1 MSLQRPPFSPP
12 ASHVTFW
19 QSEVEQLQRNHHFS
33 SQVPGMEPR
42 PPLTPAKPPT
52 GYECN
57 KCCARFASI
66 ASHVAHEIAGC
77 VTMPPS
83 TSQQQAAPLY
93 TRNTV
98 QPTPVINQATSRPAT
113 AGSNG
118 LPNHSGNTSSPRGK
132 SSHKAEKVTSP
143 RSFLEAEQGG
153 QEYHCKICPQ
163 VYYSKSDVLL
173 HARSHTEGKPY
184 KCEECGKGFATT
196 SYLSQH
202 SRVHTNH
209 KPYNCTY
216 CDKSFKQLSHLQ
228 QHTRIHT
235 GMKPYKCFDAGCDKA
250 FSQLSNLQ
258 QHWRRHNKD
267 KPYKCRD
274 CYRAY
279 DELDKLQNHSL
290 SHENTRREKRFSCG
304 VCGKTYSLEVYLQK
318 HMEKHPQIASN
329 GLANMP
335 IVDSNKQSNSSAG
348 SNLTHHK
355 KHKKSKKK
363 SNSDS
368 ASTMNMHQPSMN
380 MNEYSSAETTSHLVP
395 MLMHLQ
401 APDSV
406 LQPLT
411 LPPRSGVQSQTTD
424 AKSSAQPHGFPAHTA
439 TSPSVG
445 SHPLNLHIPMPTSLG
460 YMNRGPAVFSTE
472 SPTFTSSSPA
482 FQSPSHIVDSRMPY
496 FPLPVSAPNVSHVI
510 QA

>member
-1 MSLQRPPFSPP
+1 MAPTT
-12 ASHVTFW
+12 SH
-19 QSEVEQLQRNHHFS
+19 
-33 SQVPGMEPR
+33 
-42 PPLTPAKPPT
+42 
-52 GYECN
+52 
-57 KCCARFASI
+57 
-66 ASHVAHEIAGC
+66 
-77 VTMPPS
+77 
-83 TSQQQAAPLY
+83 QQAGALY

-98 QPTPVINQATSRPAT
+98 QPTPVINQASRPPPPPVS
-113 AGSNG
+113 SNG
-118 LPNHSGNTSSPRGK
+118 LPSSTSTSTSPRGK
-132 SSHKAEKVTSP
+132 GHKADKVTSP

-184 KCEECGKGFATT
+184 KCEDCGKGFATT

-209 KPYNCTY
+209 KPYNCTF

-279 DELDKLQNHSL
+279 DELEKLQNHVL

-318 HMEKHPQIASN
+318 HMDKHPQLATN
-329 GLANMP
+329 GLSNLP
-335 IVDSNKQSNSSAG
+335 IVDSGKHSNSAPVA
-348 SNLTHHK
+348 NLTHHK

-363 SNSDS
+363 ANSDS
-368 ASTMNMHQPSMN
+368 TVAPIMNIHQAGMN
-380 MNEYSSAETTSHLVP
+380 MNEYASTEAASHLVP

-406 LQPLT
+406 LQPLS
-411 LPPRSGVQSQTTD
+411 LPPRSGVQSQATD
-424 AKSSAQPHGFPAHTA
+424 TKPSTQPHGFPAHTA

-445 SHPLNLHIPMPTSLG
+445 THPLNLHIPMPTSLG
-460 YMNRGPAVFSTE
+460 YMNRGPGVFSTE
-472 SPTFTSSSPA
+472 SPTFTTTPA